1 MFDKLDSLE
10 ARFEELDELMGQPD
24 TDPKKLVELSQE
36 RSSLEDVV
44 TVYRDFKKTNEELE
58 QARELLKSG
67 ETDSEMRGLAQQ
79 EVQELEE
86 AKAALESKLQLLLLP
101 KDPRDDKN
109 VILEIRAG
117 AGGDEASLFAGDL
130 YRMYQ
135 RYAEERGYRVELLE
149 AHEGTA
155 GGFKQITATVKG
167 KGAFSR
173 LKFEGGVHRVQRVP
187 STETQGRV
195 HTSTATVAVL
205 PEVEEVDVDINPSDL
220 RIDVYRS
227 SGPGGQSVN
236 TTDSAV
242 RITHIPTGIV
252 VSMQDEKSQHKN
264 KDKAMRVLRSRIF
277 DAELEKQQSEVAAE
291 RKSMV
296 GSGDRA
302 EKIRTY
308 NFPQNRVTDHRINL
322 TVHKLDQVIDGKVD
336 ELIEPLLSHSQAEAL
351 KSQSDEASQG

>member
-10 ARFEELDELMGQPD
+10 ARFEELDELMGQPGVE
-24 TDPKKLVELSQE
+24 PKKLVELSQE

-44 TVYRDFKKTNEELE
+44 TVYRDYKKTTEELE
-58 QARELLKSG
+58 QTKELLKSN
-67 ETDSEMRGLAQQ
+67 ETDSEMRSLAQQ
-79 EVQELEE
+79 EAQELE
-86 AKAALESKLQLLLLP
+86 ASKSSLESKLQLLLLP

-135 RYAEERGYRVELLE
+135 RYAEEHGYRVELLE

-155 GGFKQITATVKG
+155 GGYKQITATIKG
-167 KGAFSR
+167 HGAFSR

-322 TVHKLDQVIDGKVD
+322 TVHKLDQVIHGKVD

-351 KSQSDEASQG
+351 KSQSDEAAQQ